1 MARFQKQNQ
10 EFEEL
15 REIRSEKPGAL
26 LPSRSGAL
34 LVIVAALCLTTIL
47 GPLDE
52 VGWQKDPLGRIPPG
66 REAKIQ
72 SWVHI
77 LEKAGHAYENAQIR
91 RESITLSGE
100 GLPCSITL
108 GRPGLAPSA
117 PRTASFSVL
126 GTESSEEKRKSTAC
140 KEIAHKV
147 AASLQPHD
155 DGDFFKQ
162 ARGERIRT
170 RKKSD
175 QLGPE
180 PAPIVRYIVEYCCWL
195 ILLFGSW
202 TVLKSIVINLFR
214 QTPSRLDP
222 WIPSSTLVAI
232 FTRAALAP
240 AGPVHANEHGILE
253 LLSYTPASFVP
264 GHSLPIGLYGL
275 GGDSIF
281 RVLATLSGLSGSNLL
296 VFAALVLGLATPLI
310 GTALGAMGCTRFA
323 SRLGMA
329 SYALSPF
336 IIRAAPTES
345 PLMLAALLA
354 LWGYLLIHQALS
366 RSKAPW
372 IPLFMGCAMIT
383 LAVQVHLVTL
393 CWLLPML
400 FIPALSEARTR
411 KLSIFASVMTIS
423 LCAPHAYHIVKTFL
437 IGGTRGINPGIRFIE
452 QIGEPAITLLNPS
465 ILPFAWL
472 PLGIWGLLK
481 LEGHLRALSWF
492 VLVPLLLLSV
502 SVSQNFSD
510 VLRYQAPVALC
521 FLLLSSYAVE
531 ELRHRAET
539 LAERKIYQG
548 VLVASIVLTAGMTAP
563 VATINEPESALA
575 RTFEEASRK
584 GLLDQ
589 GVIVPTPS
597 SDKSRKRPV
606 ALPAWSLSAEAP
618 RFNPA
623 APYVLL
629 GTRCIQTPSEAPGDY
644 PPLDPACARA
654 IDDPAQAVLT
664 TDEIPGEFAG
674 LQVWF
679 MVPRNGAPPP
689 GLYRARQ

>member
-1 MARFQKQNQ
+1 
-10 EFEEL
+10 
-15 REIRSEKPGAL
+15 
-26 LPSRSGAL
+26 
-34 LVIVAALCLTTIL
+34 
-47 GPLDE
+47 
-52 VGWQKDPLGRIPPG
+52 
-66 REAKIQ
+66 
-72 SWVHI
+72 
-77 LEKAGHAYENAQIR
+77 
-91 RESITLSGE
+91 
-100 GLPCSITL
+100 
-108 GRPGLAPSA
+108 
-117 PRTASFSVL
+117 
-126 GTESSEEKRKSTAC
+126 
-140 KEIAHKV
+140 
-147 AASLQPHD
+147 
-155 DGDFFKQ
+155 
-162 ARGERIRT
+162 
-170 RKKSD
+170 
-175 QLGPE
+175 
-180 PAPIVRYIVEYCCWL
+180 
-195 ILLFGSW
+195 
-202 TVLKSIVINLFR
+202 
-214 QTPSRLDP
+214 
-222 WIPSSTLVAI
+222 
-232 FTRAALAP
+232 
-240 AGPVHANEHGILE
+240 
-253 LLSYTPASFVP
+253 
-264 GHSLPIGLYGL
+264 
-275 GGDSIF
+275 
-281 RVLATLSGLSGSNLL
+281 
-296 VFAALVLGLATPLI
+296 
-310 GTALGAMGCTRFA
+310 MGCTRFA

-563 VATINEPESALA
+563 VATINEPES
-575 RTFEEASRK
+575 
-584 GLLDQ
+584 
-589 GVIVPTPS
+589 
-597 SDKSRKRPV
+597 
-606 ALPAWSLSAEAP
+606 
-618 RFNPA
+618 
-623 APYVLL
+623 
-629 GTRCIQTPSEAPGDY
+629 
-644 PPLDPACARA
+644 
-654 IDDPAQAVLT
+654 
-664 TDEIPGEFAG
+664 
-674 LQVWF
+674 
-679 MVPRNGAPPP
+679 
-689 GLYRARQ
+689 